1 MGIFSSGIKH
11 KDRGKYYESLA
22 KNEQLIQRD
31 IDFGRELLA
40 NIRQE
45 RIARSE
51 LEFYNTSDDFV
62 SSSQMGAIGNIES
75 SLADTVGY
83 AYDTSKRAER
93 IQRYMSQ
100 AQQAYK
106 KYAKQ
111 QKRRGQA
118 IQMTAIAAGV
128 LTGGALGAL
137 GGVGGAAA
145 GTVKAAIA
153 GASIG
158 SSVGSAAGSFYLG
171 DWQGGLTSLASAAVG
186 YANVGGFAST
196 AKTTVDTT
204 KTFGETVALA
214 KQAKQASQ
222 FQQAF
227 NNVSNVPGFWD

>member
-1 MGIFSSGIKH
+1 MGVFSSGIKY
-11 KDRGKYYESLA
+11 KDKGKYYESLA
-22 KNEQLIQRD
+22 KHESLVQRD

-51 LEFYNTSDDFV
+51 LEFYNASDDFV
-62 SSSQMGAIGNIES
+62 SSSQMGAIGNVES
-75 SLADTVGY
+75 SLASTVGY
-83 AYDTSKRAER
+83 AYDTTERAER
-93 IQRYMSQ
+93 VQGYMSQ

-118 IQMTAIAAGV
+118 IQITAMVAGA
-128 LTGGALGAL
+128 LTGGALGVL

-158 SSVGSAAGSFYLG
+158 SSVGSAGASFYQG

-186 YANVGGFAST
+186 YANVGGFASA

-204 KTFGETVALA
+204 KTFGETVAMA
-214 KQAKQASQ
+214 QKAKQASQ

-227 NNVSNVPGFWD
+227 NNVSNVPGFWG